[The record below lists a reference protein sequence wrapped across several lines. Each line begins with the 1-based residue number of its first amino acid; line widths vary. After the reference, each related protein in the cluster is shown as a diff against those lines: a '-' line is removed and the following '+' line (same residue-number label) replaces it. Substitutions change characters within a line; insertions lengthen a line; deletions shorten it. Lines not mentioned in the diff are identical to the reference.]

1 MTEEIPE
8 YLCRYLFFADLDK
21 LSNYSFYSCNICIIM
36 MLELIIVKTSI
47 FKYENRV
54 EVKF

>member
-1 MTEEIPE
+1 VYDRGHSGVPV
-8 YLCRYLFFADLDK
+8 YLFFADLAK
-21 LSNYSFYSCNICIIM
+21 LSNPSLYSCNICIIM